1 MNQTKNRKH
10 MKNSHS
16 EQLIDDYLSGLL
28 NVNDLNKF
36 NDTINNN
43 MELAKDL
50 EFQQEIFDAIRDE
63 RKREIRTTLNHIH
76 RKNTQRTSL
85 NIYSWKLQ
93 AVAAALVV
101 LIVTGG
107 LLGSFLTN
115 NTTTNQSLYT
125 EYFNPETSLLSVR
138 SYENI
143 DSNLKEGMF
152 YFEQGKFEKAIS
164 IFQIEPN
171 DLLGKLYT
179 GFSYMKLEEY
189 PKAES
194 QFKDIIKDQDNLFID
209 QAEWNLGLCYLNSGQ
224 LQEAKKIFERIA
236 VGNTVYNKDADHIL
250 NEMTEE

>member
-1 MNQTKNRKH
+1 
-10 MKNSHS
+10 MKNTNY
-16 EQLIDDYLSGLL
+16 EYQIDDYLAGLL
-28 NVNDLNKF
+28 DDNEENEF
-36 NDTINNN
+36 NTSINNN
-43 MELAKDL
+43 MGLAKDL
-50 EFQQEIFDAIRDE
+50 QFQEEIFEAIRDE
-63 RKREIRTTLNHIH
+63 RKREIRKTLNQIH
-76 RKNTQRTSL
+76 RKNTQRKNL

-138 SYENI
+138 SNESI

-164 IFQIEPN
+164 IFQTEPN

-179 GFSYMKLEEY
+179 GFSYMKLEKY
-189 PKAES
+189 VKAES
-194 QFKDIIKDQDNLFID
+194 QFNDIIEDEDNLLVD

-224 LQEAKKIFERIA
+224 QMEAKEVFKKIST
-236 VGNTVYNKDADHIL
+236 GNTIYNKDADLIL
-250 NEMTEE
+250 SEMEEE